1 MAPTNCS
8 IASKAENG
16 EKSHG
21 ASNDFGLALGPH
33 HITNIKYHN
42 MKEIIETSVSDFPL
56 RDTTD
61 YCGMAL
67 LRKMFSLLHS

>member
-1 MAPTNCS
+1 MVPQM
-8 IASKAENG
+8 I
-16 EKSHG
+16 
-21 ASNDFGLALGPH
+21 FGLALGPH

-67 LRKMFSLLHS
+67 LRKNVLSLAQLIILVLVL